1 MSCNT
6 I

>member
-6 I
+6 A